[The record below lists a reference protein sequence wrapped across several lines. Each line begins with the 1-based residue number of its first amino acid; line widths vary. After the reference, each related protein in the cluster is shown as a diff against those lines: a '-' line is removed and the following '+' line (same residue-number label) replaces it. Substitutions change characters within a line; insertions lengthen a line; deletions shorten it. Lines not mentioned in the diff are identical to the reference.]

1 MTGCSYCLV
10 GLLLLALGTSLAAPA
25 KVVLRVKNSS
35 GVQRHEVVAFSAEEV
50 CRALGTDCKSPVR
63 VLDSYRQQ
71 VPCQLTHDGQLL
83 IEAAVCPHGEACY
96 VVEKG
101 EPEAF
106 QSSVDAYFCQWR
118 ADDFTWENDLCAYR
132 AYGPALQRSGERA
145 YGFDVWL
152 KSTRELDVRRR
163 YREHLEAMK
172 ERDELNRQ
180 GKRSEAAIA
189 FDRKSYHIDH
199 GRGLD
204 CYSVEASLGCGTPAI
219 MLGDSIVM
227 PWAFLDYQV
236 LDNGPLRLTFQL
248 TYPEVLI
255 DGQRVREHR
264 LISLDKGLLFN
275 RITVWYDGLKRPTT
289 LCSGVVVHDDDVSSL
304 TLASDFV
311 AYSDPTDAPKRHNFQ
326 IYVATVYPEGHC
338 KTRFIKDKWHAKQGI
353 KGNAVGMKRN
363 VKAGERWTYWFGAS
377 WCKGATPDQ
386 AAWMQQIKA
395 LVSCCHSPLHT
406 SVTHE

>member
-1 MTGCSYCLV
+1 M
-10 GLLLLALGTSLAAPA
+10 
-25 KVVLRVKNSS
+25 
-35 GVQRHEVVAFSAEEV
+35 
-50 CRALGTDCKSPVR
+50 
-63 VLDSYRQQ
+63 LDSYRQQ

-118 ADDFTWENDLCAYR
+118 ADDFTWENDHCAYR

-172 ERDELNRQ
+172 ERDELIRQ
-180 GKRSEAAIA
+180 GKRREAAIA

-204 CYSVEASLGCGTPAI
+204 CYSVGASLGCGTPAI

-227 PWAFLDYQV
+227 PWAFQDYQV
-236 LDNGPLRLTFQL
+236 LDNGPLRLTFKL

-255 DGQRVREHR
+255 EGQRVREHR
-264 LISLDKGLLFN
+264 LISLDKGSLFN

-289 LCSGVVVHDDDVSSL
+289 LCSGVVAHDDDASSL

-363 VKAGERWTYWFGAS
+363 VKAGKRWTYWFGAS

-386 AAWMQQIKA
+386 AAWLQQIKA
-395 LVSCCHSPLHT
+395 LVSRCHSPLHT
-406 SVTHE
+406 SVARE